1 MVIED
6 AACAIGSAYQDRKIG
21 LPHSF
26 MACFSFHPRKILTT
40 GEGGMLTTADEQVAA
55 RLRRLRQHAMTTSD
69 LARHQSKSIMTEGYD
84 EVGFNYRMTDMQAA
98 IGLVQLGR
106 LDGFLAR
113 RRALALRYSE
123 ELGQL
128 GWLTPPREPVGHT
141 HNFQSYMVRVKPDAP
156 ISRDDLMQ
164 RLLERGISTRRG
176 VMSIHREPPYRDEKW
191 HKALRHSEA
200 VTDQGM
206 ILPLFHQMT
215 EQEQAHIIESVLKS

>member
-1 MVIED
+1 
-6 AACAIGSAYQDRKIG
+6 
-21 LPHSF
+21 
-26 MACFSFHPRKILTT
+26 
-40 GEGGMLTTADEQVAA
+40 
-55 RLRRLRQHAMTTSD
+55 MTTSD

-84 EVGFNYRMTDMQAA
+84 EVGFNYRMTDLQAA

-123 ELGQL
+123 ELSRL
-128 GWLTPPREPVGHT
+128 GWLSTPREPAGRR
-141 HNFQSYMVRVKPDAP
+141 HNFQSYMVRVEPDAP
-156 ISRDDLMQ
+156 ISRDALMQ

-176 VMSIHREPPYRDEKW
+176 IMSIHREPPYLDAKW
-191 HKALRHSEA
+191 SQVLGHSEA

-215 EQEQAHIIESVLKS
+215 EQQQAHVIGSLLEI